1 MAPKDVH
8 PEPYLDKG
16 SLQTHIIERYQD
28 EIVLDYLV
36 ALDSVICVLKR
47 KEDLGKEGEA
57 M

>member
-47 KEDLGKEGEA
+47 KEEYPRLSLQ
-57 M
+57 